1 MAEAK
6 PLASLTPTLLA
17 RKGGARPAIRTQG
30 QDLTRAD
37 NLGEASEAAAENAA
51 ENAKE
56 PAPRPRSLAGSKVV
70 SLNTIRTAAPA
81 GKPNALRRQ
90 RERLAA
96 QLAGKPA
103 PRRSEPAPRLA
114 AFTVRLDAERHLS
127 LRLAS
132 ALDGRSAQQLV
143 VEALDSMLASLPDVA
158 EMAKR
163 AGKRR

>member
-1 MAEAK
+1 MADAK

-37 NLGEASEAAAENAA
+37 DAGDDADAADTNAESRAA
-51 ENAKE
+51 RA
-56 PAPRPRSLAGSKVV
+56 RSQAGSKVV
-70 SLNTIRTAAPA
+70 SLNTIRAAAPA
-81 GKPNALRRQ
+81 GKPIALRRQ

-96 QLAGKPA
+96 KFAGKPA
-103 PRRSEPAPRLA
+103 VKPAPRPV

-143 VEALDSMLASLPDVA
+143 VEALDSMLATLPDVA

>member
-37 NLGEASEAAAENAA
+37 DAGEAAEAATETTEN
-51 ENAKE
+51 
-56 PAPRPRSLAGSKVV
+56 PARRTRSQAGSKVV

-103 PRRSEPAPRLA
+103 PRRNEPAPRLA

-132 ALDGRSAQQLV
+132 ALAGRSAQQLV
-143 VEALDSMLASLPDVA
+143 VEALDSMLATLPDVA